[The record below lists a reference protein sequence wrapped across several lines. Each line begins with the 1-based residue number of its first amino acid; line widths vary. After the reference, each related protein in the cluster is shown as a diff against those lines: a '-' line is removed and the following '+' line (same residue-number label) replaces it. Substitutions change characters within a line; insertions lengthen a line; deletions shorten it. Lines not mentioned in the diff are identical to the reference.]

1 MATTGFW
8 PVKGH
13 LRDVLVYADNP
24 DKTTDPAYVDEDLR
38 QALQYARV
46 RMEAQEREKACVS
59 LQGGLRHEADPDGT
73 GRQGSKGLSG

>member
-38 QALQYARV
+38 QACFTLLNDL
-46 RMEAQEREKACVS
+46 CH
-59 LQGGLRHEADPDGT
+59 G
-73 GRQGSKGLSG
+73 